1 MHIQLFEY
9 YLNYFVS
16 QNSVQVVHWNQCSE
30 ELVNNFKLYILYQ
43 KEDCLENN
51 LSCPI
56 FGLWNLIKQL

>member
-1 MHIQLFEY
+1 MHIQLFE
-9 YLNYFVS
+9 NGRVS

-43 KEDCLENN
+43 KEGCLENN

-56 FGLWNLIKQL
+56 FGLWNSIKQL